1 MTYHVGDLIGGNK
14 YRVEV
19 RQNGYNSEL
28 VGIYDGYYDF
38 RSNTFSLYLRS
49 ASMTMPMREIPG
61 KIKVSAY
68 ETSKIPKVTLAKPKE
83 IKKIKHRCSPKDI
96 DGQLKIC

>member
-1 MTYHVGDLIGGNK
+1 MTYHVDNHIGGNK

-19 RQNGYNSEL
+19 RRNGYNSEL
-28 VGIYDGYYDF
+28 IGIYDGYYDF
-38 RSNTFSLYLRS
+38 RSNTFSLYLKS
-49 ASMTMPMREIPG
+49 ASMTIPMREIPG

-83 IKKIKHRCSPKDI
+83 TKSLHRRLPKEI